1 VRSRRAIHACPSKHQ
16 AASKRNQYR
25 PRGAR
30 NRALALVD
38 SEYCLFHDA
47 DDLLG
52 EDDINTV
59 LPLMDS
65 SGVDVAAFRYSVLRT
80 ADEIPGGMPPV
91 DKNMLEAPA
100 ASLLFSAFWHQWS
113 W

>member
-1 VRSRRAIHACPSKHQ
+1 
-16 AASKRNQYR
+16 
-25 PRGAR
+25 
-30 NRALALVD
+30 
-38 SEYCLFHDA
+38 
-47 DDLLG
+47 
-52 EDDINTV
+52 
-59 LPLMDS
+59 MDS